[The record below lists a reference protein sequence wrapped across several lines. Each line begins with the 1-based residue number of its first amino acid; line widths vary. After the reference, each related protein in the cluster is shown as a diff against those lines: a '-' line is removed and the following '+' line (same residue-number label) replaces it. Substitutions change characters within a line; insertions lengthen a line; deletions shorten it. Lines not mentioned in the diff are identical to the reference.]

1 MPPVTLLAIAL
12 YMALQ
17 FGIGIWVSRRI
28 RTEADYILAGRNLGY
43 LLCTFSIFATWFGAE
58 TIVGSAGRAY
68 REGISVASA
77 EPFGYGLCLLL
88 AGLVFAA
95 PLWRRKLTTLADLY
109 RQRFSVG
116 AERLAAI
123 VLIPG
128 SIYWAAAQIRAF
140 GHVISASTSGV
151 DAEIAIAIAAGFTI
165 AYAMVGG
172 LLVDAITDV
181 IQGAVL
187 VVGLAVVFIVV
198 LPHFGDAVASGAS
211 AAAPR
216 VQLLPAGDESS
227 WALLE
232 RWAIPIGGSVLATEL
247 VGRLLAAR
255 SVLVARRSA
264 ILAAALYIGVGSI
277 PLVIGVFGPGLVP
290 GISDEEQLLPVI
302 ARTMLPTFAYAIFA
316 GALISAILS
325 TVDSTLLT
333 ASSLL
338 SHNIIVPVFRVA
350 GERRKVLCA
359 RAGVVAFG
367 IIAYVLALHA
377 RGVFA
382 FVEQASAF
390 GSAGVLVSAC
400 FGMFTSFGGARAAV
414 VTLALSPIAYVA
426 AGASGSATPFLISL
440 AVAFLAY
447 VLAAAF
453 GRRVGKI
460 L

>member
-1 MPPVTLLAIAL
+1 VTLLAIAL
-12 YMALQ
+12 YLALQ
-17 FGIGIWVSRRI
+17 FGIGIWVARRI

-68 REGISVASA
+68 REGISLASA

-88 AGLVFAA
+88 AGLMFAA
-95 PLWRRKLTTLADLY
+95 PLWRRGLTTLADLY
-109 RQRFSVG
+109 RQRFSVA

-140 GHVISASTSGV
+140 GHVISASTSAV
-151 DAEIAIAIAAGFTI
+151 DAEIAVAIAAGFTI
-165 AYAMVGG
+165 AYAMFGG

-181 IQGAVL
+181 MQGVVL
-187 VVGLAVVFIVV
+187 IAGLAVVFLFL
-198 LPHFGDAVASGAS
+198 LPHFGDVGLVGAPAAS
-211 AAAPR
+211 R
-216 VQLLPAGDESS
+216 VQLLPDTDESA
-227 WALLE
+227 WALIE

-255 SVLVARRSA
+255 SIRVARRSA
-264 ILAAALYIGVGSI
+264 MMAAALYVAIGSI
-277 PLVIGVFGPGLVP
+277 PLVIGVFGPGLAP
-290 GISDEEQLLPVI
+290 GISDEEQLIPFI
-302 ARTMLPTFAYAIFA
+302 ARTMLPTYAYAIFA

-333 ASSLL
+333 SSSLL
-338 SHNIIVPVFRVA
+338 SHNIIVPVFRVEQE
-350 GERRKVLCA
+350 GRKVLYA

-377 RGVFA
+377 TGVFA
-382 FVEQASAF
+382 LVEQASAF

-400 FGMFTSFGGARAAV
+400 FGLFTSFGGARAAV
-414 VTLALSPIAYVA
+414 VTLALGPIAYIA
-426 AGASGSATPFLISL
+426 AGVFGSETPFLLSL
-440 AVAFLAY
+440 AAAFAAY

-453 GRRVGKI
+453 DRRAGQTD
-460 L
+460 